1 MREKP
6 RYGTIAATCAATCG
20 AFALASAMFYA
31 PPAQAQTGV
40 PKYEVDPLWP
50 KLPHNWVVG
59 PLGGACVD
67 AQDHVFVLHRQEE
80 LTDAVLT
87 ARDQFA
93 GGAARVKAPP
103 VMEFD
108 AQGNLVNSWGDS
120 KVLGNYLHDCQF
132 DKDGNMWIAAARS
145 GFVQK
150 YSHDGKLLLQIGK
163 SGVFDSS
170 DGTAKGKPLNSN
182 TAQFFGPSAVDVDPQ
197 NGDVYV
203 ADGHGA
209 GNFRIAVLDK
219 NGQFLRQFPLHHTEA
234 EKNIEQLPHC
244 MRLSGDGLVYACDRL
259 ANRLQAFDKM
269 GNFKRNIDLPWKN
282 YTAENEDL
290 RDYCHNLWRTFPP
303 CTLVQKI
310 GRGTSAVSV
319 EFSRDPNERFIYVVN
334 QNQREVDILDHAT
347 GNVVSTI
354 GHGSGLFFP
363 GQLFDAIRAAVD
375 SKGNVYVAEDEGR
388 RLQKFKV
395 VGP

>member
-1 MREKP
+1 MRDSTY
-6 RYGTIAATCAATCG
+6 RTIAGTCG
-20 AFALASAMFYA
+20 AFAIAAAMIYA
-31 PPAQAQTGV
+31 APARAQA

-50 KLPHNWVVG
+50 KLPANWVVG

-67 AQDHVFVLHRQEE
+67 ANDHVIVLHRQEE
-80 LTDAVLT
+80 VTDAELN

-93 GGAARVKAPP
+93 KGVARIKAPP

-108 AQGNLVNSWGDS
+108 PEGNLVNSWGDI
-120 KVLGNYLHDCQF
+120 KVLGNYLHDCLV
-132 DKDGNMWIAAARS
+132 DKDGNVWIAPARS

-182 TAQFFGPSAVDVDPQ
+182 TAQFFGPSAVDVDPA

-203 ADGHGA
+203 ADGHGN

-219 NGQFLRQFPLHHTEA
+219 NGTFLRQFPLHHTEA
-234 EKNIEQLPHC
+234 EKNIEMLPHC
-244 MRLSGDGLVYACDRL
+244 MRLGGDGLVYVCDRL

-290 RDYCHNLWRTFPP
+290 RKYCHTMWRTFPP

-319 EFSRDPNERFIYVVN
+319 EFSRDPGQRFIYVVN
-334 QNQREVDILDHAT
+334 QNQREVDILDHAS
-347 GNVVSTI
+347 GEVVSTI
-354 GHGSGLFFP
+354 GHGTGLFFP

-388 RLQKFKV
+388 RLQKFKPV
-395 VGP
+395 AP